1 MKNEMPGSALRVRE
15 KDSKQVTTSGIRQG
29 VDKIRYLVRRAG
41 WLFFG
46 IVGVVVLAF
55 IAMIV
60 LSKQERVQDNLVVFV
75 FVGFLAQLIDGAL
88 GMGYGVT
95 STTFLLS
102 SGLSPAAASASVHAA
117 SVFTTLTSGLSH
129 LRLGNVDKTIFRGL
143 VIPGILGGVVGAY
156 LLSKLP
162 GDQIKP
168 LVAFYLMLMGVRILW
183 KSLRHPPKVQM
194 AIHHLF
200 PLGVLGGFF
209 SSMGGGGW
217 GPIVTTTLVARGN
230 HPRYIIGSVNMA
242 EFFVTFFQAITFILT
257 VKFAE
262 YSTVILGLVIGGV
275 VAAPMAAWVTKSLS
289 PRKLMMVVGI
299 LIIGLSL
306 RTIALTL

>member
-1 MKNEMPGSALRVRE
+1 MPGRILRVRE
-15 KDSKQVTTSGIRQG
+15 RDSERVTTSGIRQG
-29 VDKIRYLVRRAG
+29 VDKLRDLVRRAG
-41 WLFFG
+41 WLYLG
-46 IVGVVVLAF
+46 IVATVGVAF
-55 IAMIV
+55 LVMII
-60 LSKQERVQDNLVVFV
+60 LSRLDGAQDSLMVFIV
-75 FVGFLAQLIDGAL
+75 VGFLAQLIDGAL

-102 SGLSPAAASASVHAA
+102 SGLSPAAASASVHVA
-117 SVFTTLTSGLSH
+117 SVFTTLSSGLSH
-129 LRLGNVDKTIFRGL
+129 LRLGNVDKAIFRGL
-143 VIPGILGGVVGAY
+143 VIPGILGGVIGAY

-168 LVAFYLMLMGVRILW
+168 FVSFYLMLMGVRILW
-183 KSLRHPPKVQM
+183 KALRRPPKVQM

-209 SSMGGGGW
+209 SSLGGGGW

-230 HPRYIIGSVNMA
+230 NPRYIIGSVNLA

-257 VKFAE
+257 VRFAE

-275 VAAPMAAWVTKSLS
+275 IAAPMAAWVCKSLS
-289 PRKLMMVVGI
+289 PRKLMMVVGV
-299 LIIGLSL
+299 LIIGLSI